1 MSMGDKF
8 LKFRHYIF
16 SHYRATTILI
26 SSFAFLILAG
36 SILLTLPFANNGEGV
51 SYIDHLFTATSATCV
66 TGLVTV
72 TVSEQYNLFGQFI
85 ILMLIQFG
93 GLGLMTFISI
103 LLLLMHN
110 RLEFKERML
119 LKDALNLLDFN
130 DLTSYIRG
138 IFKFTL
144 SFELAGALILAW
156 VFIPEYG
163 IGQGIWHSVFLAVSA
178 FCNAGID
185 CFGSLSILE
194 YQSNPVVVLTIALLI
209 IVGGLG
215 FAVWFDL
222 KAKLGLMIGFK
233 RKLHSYHSKL
243 RVYSR
248 IVIGMTAFL
257 IIIGTLLILV
267 AEYNGALADLNFF
280 EKILN
285 AFFSSVT
292 LRTAGFFTIDFTNLH
307 RFTEIIMITLMFIG
321 GSPGGTAGGIKTT
334 TFFLLSLMVVSQ
346 IKKRQ
351 EIQIFKRRINIS
363 SFMSAFSVA
372 TMYFAV
378 LFVALLILV
387 CTEPFD
393 TLGIIFEAV
402 SAIGTVGLTTGITSA
417 LSIVGKI
424 VIIALMFIGRV
435 GPITIAYTL
444 SKKNKKTNVSIKYP
458 TTEILVG

>member
-1 MSMGDKF
+1 M
-8 LKFRHYIF
+8 
-16 SHYRATTILI
+16 
-26 SSFAFLILAG
+26 
-36 SILLTLPFANNGEGV
+36 
-51 SYIDHLFTATSATCV
+51 
-66 TGLVTV
+66 
-72 TVSEQYNLFGQFI
+72 
-85 ILMLIQFG
+85 
-93 GLGLMTFISI
+93 
-103 LLLLMHN
+103 
-110 RLEFKERML
+110 
-119 LKDALNLLDFN
+119 
-130 DLTSYIRG
+130 
-138 IFKFTL
+138 
-144 SFELAGALILAW
+144 AGALILAW